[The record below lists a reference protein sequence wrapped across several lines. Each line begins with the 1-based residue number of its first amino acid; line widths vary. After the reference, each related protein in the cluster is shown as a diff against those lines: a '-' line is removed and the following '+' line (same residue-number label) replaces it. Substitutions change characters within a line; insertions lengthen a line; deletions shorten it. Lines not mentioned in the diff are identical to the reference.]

1 MWCLHAGKRKS
12 TYKASKIQITSMKN
26 EKRKYLW
33 NWAKDQQSKQTIL
46 YLPICFDL
54 KQDYGTYW
62 QNQVNPLQ
70 VFILVLEIGK
80 VFITFYFEF
89 YYVTIIII
97 IIIIIIAIIIIAIIF
112 VEVNI

>member
-1 MWCLHAGKRKS
+1 M
-12 TYKASKIQITSMKN
+12 
-26 EKRKYLW
+26 
-33 NWAKDQQSKQTIL
+33 
-46 YLPICFDL
+46 

-70 VFILVLEIGK
+70 VFILVLETEK

-97 IIIIIIAIIIIAIIF
+97 IVIIIIIIIIIAIIIIATIF
-112 VEVNI
+112 IEVNI